1 MTVVKSICVYCGS
14 SAQGPASH
22 AAAAAELGRRMAER
36 NIQLIYG
43 GGRVGLMGI
52 IADAVLAA
60 GGEVIGII
68 PKFLDELEV
77 GYFEATRLEI
87 VDSMHERKSRMA
99 ELSDAFAVLPGG
111 LGTMDETFE
120 ILTWRQLGLHD
131 KPIIILN
138 QDGYWTPA
146 KQLIDH
152 IIDNRYAD
160 PKAKDLVHFVDSID
174 ALFATLDTLPEAKL
188 TIDPAKL

>member
-1 MTVVKSICVYCGS
+1 MATVKSICVYCGS
-14 SAQGPASH
+14 SAKGPASH
-22 AAAAAELGRRMAER
+22 AAAAVELGRRMAEN
-36 NIQLIYG
+36 NIQLVYG

-52 IADAVLAA
+52 LADAVLAA

-131 KPIIILN
+131 KPILILD

-146 KQLIDH
+146 KKLIDH
-152 IIDNRYAD
+152 IIDSNYAA
-160 PKAKDLVHFVDSID
+160 PKARKLVNFVDTIDDLFTTLD
-174 ALFATLDTLPEAKL
+174 ALPDAKL
-188 TIDPAKL
+188 AVEAEKL